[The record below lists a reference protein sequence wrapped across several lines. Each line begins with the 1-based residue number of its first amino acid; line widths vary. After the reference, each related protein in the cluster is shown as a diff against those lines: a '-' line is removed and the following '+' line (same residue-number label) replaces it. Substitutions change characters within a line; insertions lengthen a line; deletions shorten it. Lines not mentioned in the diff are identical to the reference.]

1 MITTH
6 TISFIDGAV
15 SADSISNTVRLDSKS
30 KAIIVEVNGT
40 GEFSVRI
47 ESSPNGTDWYA
58 INELDPFSADS
69 MQSLSSD
76 INIFRNLRAKID
88 IGNAGGSVTTCKIHF
103 RKD

>member
-15 SADSISNTVRLDSKS
+15 SADSISKTIRLESKT
-30 KAIIVEVNGT
+30 KGLIIEVNGT
-40 GEFSVRI
+40 GQFSVRI
-47 ESSPNGTDWYA
+47 EASPNGTDWYG

-69 MQSLSSD
+69 MQSLSSN

-88 IGNAGGSVTTCKIHF
+88 IGTSGSVTVCKLHYS
-103 RKD
+103 KE